1 MHCQK
6 NIKLRMCIICI
17 FNQWPVLIQD
27 QVMAEVVEFKP
38 WWQDDLTTK
47 MCFLND
53 IDFSLKITYH
63 PQALCLKCGL
73 DF

>member
-38 WWQDDLTTK
+38 WWQDDLTTN

-53 IDFSLKITYH
+53 IL
-63 PQALCLKCGL
+63 
-73 DF
+73 

>member
-1 MHCQK
+1 MMHCQK

-47 MCFLND
+47 MWAGFLTTHRLSCVPRKMMQFD
-53 IDFSLKITYH
+53 
-63 PQALCLKCGL
+63 
-73 DF
+73 